1 MDSTAERI
9 RDKLWSGV
17 LPNVEPLKTWG
28 GYGSGG
34 VCDGCDSPIESD
46 QAEHEVD
53 LPDERRLRFH
63 VACAALWQVLRG
75 ALPS

>member
-1 MDSTAERI
+1 MDLASERI

-28 GYGSGG
+28 GYGNGSA
-34 VCDGCDSPIESD
+34 CDGCELPIGTTE
-46 QAEHEVD
+46 AEHEVD
-53 LPDERRLRFH
+53 LPGDRRLRFH

-75 ALPS
+75 ALPA